1 MRRFVDRPAIGAA
14 WVGVGLAVTIG
25 VSFLLV
31 IPIEFLVAPFAL
43 LGGLL
48 IGYYANARSD
58 RAGGPWSRILA
69 NAALAG
75 LVTGITFA
83 LLFLGVKTL
92 FFFADTGYPD
102 FNRVDEGG
110 NRIPP
115 FCDTGAPCVYARYL
129 AIGRGPAFE
138 EAGVT
143 DVESFTGLYW
153 REQLST
159 AGLHLVLATG
169 GALGGAFVF
178 GTTNRRRPGGRPT
191 VTPAA

>member
-1 MRRFVDRPAIGAA
+1 MSRFVDRGAIAAA
-14 WVGVGLAVTIG
+14 WVGVGLAVTVG
-25 VSFLLV
+25 VSFMLV

-58 RAGGPWSRILA
+58 RAGGPWRRILA
-69 NAALAG
+69 NALLAG
-75 LVTGITFA
+75 LATGITFA
-83 LLFLGVKTL
+83 LLYLGVKAL
-92 FFFADTGYPD
+92 FFLADNGYRDESSGGPLACESGPD
-102 FNRVDEGG
+102 
-110 NRIPP
+110 
-115 FCDTGAPCVYARYL
+115 CVYQRYL

-143 DVESFTGLYW
+143 DLDSFTQLYW
-153 REQLST
+153 SEQLST

-178 GTTNRRRPGGRPT
+178 GMTNRRRPDESAPPDATGARP
-191 VTPAA
+191 A

>member
-1 MRRFVDRPAIGAA
+1 MSRFVDRPAIGAA
-14 WVGVGLAVTIG
+14 WVGVGLAVTVG

-58 RAGGPWSRILA
+58 RAGGPWSRVLA

-75 LVTGITFA
+75 VATGITFA
-83 LLFLGVKTL
+83 LLFLGVKAL
-92 FFFADTGYPD
+92 FFFADNGYRDTSAGGPLTCQTGPD
-102 FNRVDEGG
+102 
-110 NRIPP
+110 
-115 FCDTGAPCVYARYL
+115 CVYRRYL

-143 DVESFTGLYW
+143 DVASFTGLYW

-159 AGLHLVLATG
+159 TGLHLVLATG

-178 GTTNRRRPGGRPT
+178 GTTNRRRPESPAT
-191 VTPAA
+191 VPPAA